1 MPADAAGAEAAPAEA
16 VGPYSSSPAV
26 RWLTPALAVF
36 LLCLT
41 LWNPAQPGLEPFISP
56 PPMSMMATASLN
68 DPSLAAYCDASRH
81 SGYNRWN
88 GATFEWTNGS
98 HSLTTAVPVFNT
110 NSLMP

>member
-1 MPADAAGAEAAPAEA
+1 MEAT
-16 VGPYSSSPAV
+16 GLYSSSPAL
-26 RWLTPALAVF
+26 RWLAPALAVF
-36 LLCLT
+36 LLCLA

-56 PPMSMMATASLN
+56 PPMSMMAAASLS

-81 SGYNRWN
+81 SGYNAWS